1 MAGNPQINPK
11 ISVQS
16 VSKIFGKHTQKA
28 LDLLSSGLDKP
39 QVQSETGVTVG
50 VYDVSL
56 AIYPGEIFVI
66 MGLSGSGKSTLL
78 RLINRLHDPT
88 SGKILVDGEDA
99 TAMNVKALRA
109 LRRKKFG
116 MVFQSFA
123 LLPHRTVLG
132 NVEFGLEIQGMP
144 IEQRQER
151 AMQVIETVGLS
162 SYEHKYASEL
172 SGGMQQRVGLA
183 RALAADPEILLMDEA
198 FSALDPLIR
207 SQLQDD
213 LLEIQERLGK
223 TIVFVSHDLDEAIKI
238 GTRIAILRDGRLI
251 QIGTPQQILSAPAD
265 DYVSAFVEGADRT
278 KVLTAEQIMQP
289 LRVAANT
296 RDSARTVLR
305 KMERSG
311 FSGLIVIDSARNLKG
326 FIELL
331 HVTAQRDA
339 ERISLENARTLPT
352 ATGDAK
358 LADLIQ
364 RVNTEGSP
372 LCIVDARQR
381 VIGVVDKSSLIA
393 ALAQGDLSAD
403 HTAGSADGV
412 TTAAQSDLDPANAAP
427 STATFSPL
435 LASGVEESTHAPQD

>member
-1 MAGNPQINPK
+1 MTDNPQTHPK
-11 ISVQS
+11 ISIQS
-16 VSKIFGKHTQKA
+16 VSKIFGKHANKA
-28 LDLLSSGLDKP
+28 IDLLKNGLGKP
-39 QVQSETGVTVG
+39 KVQAETGVVVG
-50 VYDVSL
+50 VHDVSL
-56 AIYPGEIFVI
+56 DIYPGEIFVI

-78 RLINRLHDPT
+78 RLINRLQDPT
-88 SGKILVDGEDA
+88 VGRILVDGEDA
-99 TAMNVKALRA
+99 TAMNAKALRA
-109 LRRKKFG
+109 LRRQKFG

-132 NVEFGLEIQGMP
+132 NVEFGLEIQGMSKT
-144 IEQRQER
+144 QRQER
-151 AMQVIETVGLS
+151 AMQVIETVGLKN
-162 SYEHKYASEL
+162 YENRYASEL

-289 LRVAANT
+289 LRVAANI

-326 FIELL
+326 FIELA

-339 ERISLENARTLPT
+339 ERISLAQVRPLPT
-352 ATGDAK
+352 ATPDAK

-372 LCIVDARQR
+372 LCIVDARNR

-393 ALAQGDLSAD
+393 ALAQGDLNTENAAAPAAD
-403 HTAGSADGV
+403 
-412 TTAAQSDLDPANAAP
+412 TAAPTAQPAIDSVAP
-427 STATFSPL
+427 AFDTQEIDH
-435 LASGVEESTHAPQD
+435 ASQT

>member
-1 MAGNPQINPK
+1 M
-11 ISVQS
+11 
-16 VSKIFGKHTQKA
+16 
-28 LDLLSSGLDKP
+28 
-39 QVQSETGVTVG
+39 QSETGVVVG
-50 VYDVSL
+50 VHDVSL
-56 AIYPGEIFVI
+56 DIYPGEIFVI

-78 RLINRLHDPT
+78 RLINRLQDPT
-88 SGKILVDGEDA
+88 AGKILVDGEDA
-99 TAMNVKALRA
+99 TAMNAKALRA

-144 IEQRQER
+144 KEQRQER

-162 SYEHKYASEL
+162 SYENKYASEL

-238 GTRIAILRDGRLI
+238 GTRIAILRDGKLI

-326 FIELL
+326 FIELQ

-339 ERISLENARTLPT
+339 ERISLENTRALPT
-352 ATGDAK
+352 ATADSK

-364 RVNTEGSP
+364 RVSTEGSP
-372 LCIVDARQR
+372 LCIVDARDR

-393 ALAQGDLSAD
+393 ALAQGDLNTDSAASSPAD
-403 HTAGSADGV
+403 QATDAAQRPESA
-412 TTAAQSDLDPANAAP
+412 TTAVAAP
-427 STATFSPL
+427 PSVSVS
-435 LASGVEESTHAPQD
+435 ASDTKENGHAAQD

>member
-1 MAGNPQINPK
+1 MTDNQHNHPK
-11 ISVQS
+11 ISIQS
-16 VSKIFGKHTQKA
+16 VSKIFGKHANKAIGLLQK
-28 LDLLSSGLDKP
+28 GLGKSR
-39 QVQSETGVTVG
+39 VQSETGVVVG
-50 VYDVSL
+50 VHDVSFD
-56 AIYPGEIFVI
+56 IYPGEIFVI

-78 RLINRLHDPT
+78 RLINRLQDPT
-88 SGKILVDGEDA
+88 TGRILVDGEDA
-99 TAMNVKALRA
+99 TAMKTQALRA
-109 LRRKKFG
+109 LRRQKFG

-132 NVEFGLEIQGMP
+132 NVEFGLEIQGLP
-144 IEQRQER
+144 KAKRQER
-151 AMQVIETVGLS
+151 AMQVIETVGLK
-162 SYEHKYASEL
+162 SYENRYASEL

-238 GTRIAILRDGRLI
+238 GTRIAILRDGRLV
-251 QIGTPQQILSAPAD
+251 QIGTPQEILSAPAD

-326 FIELL
+326 FIELAQ
-331 HVTAQRDA
+331 VTAQRDA
-339 ERISLENARTLPT
+339 ERISLAQARPLPS
-352 ATGDAK
+352 ATPDAK

-372 LCIVDARQR
+372 LCIVDARNR

-393 ALAQGDLSAD
+393 ALAQGDLTTDGTPNAA
-403 HTAGSADGV
+403 TAG
-412 TTAAQSDLDPANAAP
+412 PAESIMHPAP
-427 STATFSPL
+427 GDAPALPTSR
-435 LASGVEESTHAPQD
+435 VEETDHVAQA

>member
-1 MAGNPQINPK
+1 MTDNPQNHPK
-11 ISVQS
+11 ISIQS
-16 VSKIFGKHTQKA
+16 VSKIFGKHANKAIELLQK
-28 LDLLSSGLDKP
+28 GLGKSR
-39 QVQSETGVTVG
+39 VQSETGVVVG
-50 VYDVSL
+50 VHDVSFD
-56 AIYPGEIFVI
+56 IYPGEIFVI

-78 RLINRLHDPT
+78 RLINRLQDPT
-88 SGKILVDGEDA
+88 TGRILVDGEDA
-99 TAMNVKALRA
+99 TAMKTQALRA
-109 LRRKKFG
+109 LRRQKFG

-132 NVEFGLEIQGMP
+132 NVEFGLEIQGLP
-144 IEQRQER
+144 KAQRQER
-151 AMQVIETVGLS
+151 AMQVIETVGLK
-162 SYEHKYASEL
+162 SYENRYASEL

-238 GTRIAILRDGRLI
+238 GTRIAILRDGRLV
-251 QIGTPQQILSAPAD
+251 QIGTPQEILSAPAD

-326 FIELL
+326 FIELAQ
-331 HVTAQRDA
+331 VTAQRDA
-339 ERISLENARTLPT
+339 ERISLAQARPLPS
-352 ATGDAK
+352 ATPDAK

-372 LCIVDARQR
+372 LCIVDARNR

-393 ALAQGDLSAD
+393 ALAQGDLTTDGPPNAAAAGPAESIMPPAPGDAPALPTSRVEETD
-403 HTAGSADGV
+403 H
-412 TTAAQSDLDPANAAP
+412 AAQA
-427 STATFSPL
+427 
-435 LASGVEESTHAPQD
+435 

>member
-1 MAGNPQINPK
+1 MTDNPQTHPK
-11 ISVQS
+11 ISIQS
-16 VSKIFGKHTQKA
+16 VSKIFGKHANKA
-28 LDLLSSGLDKP
+28 LDLLQSGLGKP
-39 QVQSETGVTVG
+39 KVQSETGVVVG
-50 VYDVSL
+50 VHDVSMD
-56 AIYPGEIFVI
+56 IYPGEIFVI

-78 RLINRLHDPT
+78 RLINRLQDPT
-88 SGKILVDGEDA
+88 TGRILVDGEDA
-99 TAMNVKALRA
+99 TAMSSQALRA
-109 LRRKKFG
+109 LRRQKFG

-132 NVEFGLEIQGMP
+132 NVEFGLEIQGLPKM
-144 IEQRQER
+144 QRQER
-151 AMQVIETVGLS
+151 AMQVIETVGLK
-162 SYEHKYASEL
+162 SYENRYASEL

-238 GTRIAILRDGRLI
+238 GTRIAILRDGRLV
-251 QIGTPQQILSAPAD
+251 QIGTPQEILSAPAD

-326 FIELL
+326 FIELAQ
-331 HVTAQRDA
+331 VTSQRDA
-339 ERISLENARTLPT
+339 ERISLAQVRPLPT
-352 ATGDAK
+352 ATPDAK

-372 LCIVDARQR
+372 LCIVDARNR

-393 ALAQGDLSAD
+393 ALAQGDFSTEAPTTEAPAASTLPA
-403 HTAGSADGV
+403 TQADGEPTAPASAA
-412 TTAAQSDLDPANAAP
+412 TTQETAHAAQI
-427 STATFSPL
+427 
-435 LASGVEESTHAPQD
+435 

>member
-1 MAGNPQINPK
+1 MTDNPQNHPK
-11 ISVQS
+11 ISIQS
-16 VSKIFGKHTQKA
+16 VSKIFGKHANKAIELLQK
-28 LDLLSSGLDKP
+28 GLGKSR
-39 QVQSETGVTVG
+39 VQSETGVVVG
-50 VYDVSL
+50 VHDVSFD
-56 AIYPGEIFVI
+56 IYPGEIFVI

-78 RLINRLHDPT
+78 RLINRLQDPT
-88 SGKILVDGEDA
+88 TGRILVDGEDA
-99 TAMNVKALRA
+99 TAMNTQALRA
-109 LRRKKFG
+109 LRRQKFG

-144 IEQRQER
+144 KAQRQER
-151 AMQVIETVGLS
+151 AMQVIETVGLK
-162 SYEHKYASEL
+162 SYENRYASEL

-289 LRVAANT
+289 LRVAANI

-326 FIELL
+326 FIELAQ
-331 HVTAQRDA
+331 VTAQRDA
-339 ERISLENARTLPT
+339 ERISLAQVRPLPT
-352 ATGDAK
+352 ATPDAK

-372 LCIVDARQR
+372 LCIVDARNR

-393 ALAQGDLSAD
+393 ALAQGDLNTENAAAPGAD
-403 HTAGSADGV
+403 ATAPK
-412 TTAAQSDLDPANAAP
+412 AQPANESAAP
-427 STATFSPL
+427 AFDTQ
-435 LASGVEESTHAPQD
+435 EIDHAPQT

>member
-1 MAGNPQINPK
+1 MTDNPQANPK
-11 ISVQS
+11 ISIQS
-16 VSKIFGKHTQKA
+16 VSKIFGKHSNKA
-28 LDLLSSGLDKP
+28 IELLKNGLGKSK
-39 QVQSETGVTVG
+39 VQADTGVVVG
-50 VYDVSL
+50 VHDVSL
-56 AIYPGEIFVI
+56 DIYPGEIFVI

-78 RLINRLHDPT
+78 RLINRLQDPT
-88 SGKILVDGEDA
+88 VGRILVDGEDA
-99 TAMNVKALRA
+99 TAMNAKALRA
-109 LRRKKFG
+109 LRRQKFG

-132 NVEFGLEIQGMP
+132 NVEFGLEIQGMSKT
-144 IEQRQER
+144 QRQER
-151 AMQVIETVGLS
+151 AMQVIETVGLKN
-162 SYEHKYASEL
+162 YENRYVSEL

-251 QIGTPQQILSAPAD
+251 QVGTPQQILSAPAD

-278 KVLTAEQIMQP
+278 KALTAEQIMQP
-289 LRVAANT
+289 LRVAANI

-326 FIELL
+326 FIELA

-339 ERISLENARTLPT
+339 ERISLAQVRPLPT
-352 ATGDAK
+352 ATPDAK

-372 LCIVDARQR
+372 LCVVDARNR

-393 ALAQGDLSAD
+393 ALAQGDQNTENAAAPAAD
-403 HTAGSADGV
+403 
-412 TTAAQSDLDPANAAP
+412 TAAPPAQPAIDSVAP
-427 STATFSPL
+427 AFDTQEIDH
-435 LASGVEESTHAPQD
+435 ASQT

>member
-1 MAGNPQINPK
+1 MTDNPQTHPK
-11 ISVQS
+11 ISIQS
-16 VSKIFGKHTQKA
+16 VSKIFGKHANKA
-28 LDLLSSGLDKP
+28 IDLLQGGLGKSR
-39 QVQSETGVTVG
+39 VQSETGVVVG
-50 VYDVSL
+50 VHDVSL
-56 AIYPGEIFVI
+56 EIYPGEIFVI

-78 RLINRLHDPT
+78 RLINRLQDPT
-88 SGKILVDGEDA
+88 TGRILVDGEDA
-99 TAMNVKALRA
+99 TAMNTQALRA
-109 LRRKKFG
+109 LRRQKFG

-132 NVEFGLEIQGMP
+132 NVEFGLEIQGLP
-144 IEQRQER
+144 KAQRQER
-151 AMQVIETVGLS
+151 AMQVIETVGLK
-162 SYEHKYASEL
+162 SYENRYASEL

-238 GTRIAILRDGRLI
+238 GTRIAILRDGRLV
-251 QIGTPQQILSAPAD
+251 QIGTPQEILSAPAD

-326 FIELL
+326 FIELAQ
-331 HVTAQRDA
+331 VTAQRDA
-339 ERISLENARTLPT
+339 ERISLAQVRPLPT
-352 ATGDAK
+352 ATPDAK

-372 LCIVDARQR
+372 LCIVDARNR

-393 ALAQGDLSAD
+393 ALAQGDLGTESGAPGD
-403 HTAGSADGV
+403 
-412 TTAAQSDLDPANAAP
+412 AAP
-427 STATFSPL
+427 SAPTTPAERTDAETPASPTKE
-435 LASGVEESTHAPQD
+435 AADAAQT

>member
-1 MAGNPQINPK
+1 MTDNPQTHPK
-11 ISVQS
+11 ISIQS
-16 VSKIFGKHTQKA
+16 VSKIFGKHPNKA
-28 LDLLSSGLDKP
+28 IELLKNGLGKSK
-39 QVQSETGVTVG
+39 VQAETGVVVG
-50 VYDVSL
+50 VHDVSL
-56 AIYPGEIFVI
+56 DIYPGEIFVI

-78 RLINRLHDPT
+78 RLINRLQDPT
-88 SGKILVDGEDA
+88 VGRILVDGEDA
-99 TAMNVKALRA
+99 TAMNAKALRA
-109 LRRKKFG
+109 LRRQKFG

-132 NVEFGLEIQGMP
+132 NVEFGLEIQGMSKT
-144 IEQRQER
+144 QRQER
-151 AMQVIETVGLS
+151 AMQVIETVGLKN
-162 SYEHKYASEL
+162 YESRYASEL

-289 LRVAANT
+289 LRVAANI

-326 FIELL
+326 FIELA

-339 ERISLENARTLPT
+339 ERISLAQVRPLPT
-352 ATGDAK
+352 ATPDAK

-372 LCIVDARQR
+372 LCIVDARNR

-393 ALAQGDLSAD
+393 ALAQ
-403 HTAGSADGV
+403 
-412 TTAAQSDLDPANAAP
+412 SDQNTENAAAP
-427 STATFSPL
+427 AADSAAGTAQPVIGSV
-435 LASGVEESTHAPQD
+435 ASAFDTQEIDHASQT